1 MSPDLRLLDAVSERA
16 ASTSLSRRRFL
27 AGLGLLAG
35 AGVAAPLLGRSRSD
49 AAARVDVTRPALGTY
64 VRILVRHEDD
74 KRAQHAIDRAFESIA
89 RVDRQLS
96 IHRADSDIA
105 RANAAAGDRAIA
117 VDTEVLD
124 VVERARAETTR
135 SRGAYDIT
143 VLPLMRLYGF
153 YHSGRTAMPAD
164 REIAGALAVMGDR
177 QILLDRAAGTLGL
190 ASRGAALDLGS
201 IGKGWA
207 VDRAVDALEREGVTS
222 ALVDVGRNVY
232 GLGTPGDGA
241 AGWSVGV
248 LHPVTR
254 KVEHVVVLRDAAIAT
269 SGNSEQ
275 GVTLSGVRVGHL
287 FDARR
292 GRPADGHLSASVQA
306 RTGTDSDIGS
316 TTAFLLGPA
325 RTADL
330 PEHLGVHFI
339 G

>member
-1 MSPDLRLLDAVSERA
+1 MSPEHRRLDALSERA
-16 ASTSLSRRRFL
+16 ASTSLTRRRFL
-27 AGLGLLAG
+27 TGLGLLAG
-35 AGVAAPLLGRSRSD
+35 ASVAVPLLGRSHPDRI
-49 AAARVDVTRPALGTY
+49 ARVDVTRPALGTQ
-64 VRILVRHEDD
+64 VRVLVRHEDD
-74 KRAQHAIDRAFESIA
+74 KLAQHAIDQAFESIA

-96 IHRADSDIA
+96 IHRTDSAIA
-105 RANAAAGDRAIA
+105 RVNAAAGDHA
-117 VDTEVLD
+117 VEVDADVLD
-124 VVERARAETTR
+124 VVERARAEAAR
-135 SRGAYDIT
+135 SQGAYDIT

-153 YHSGRTAMPAD
+153 YDSGRTSIPSD
-164 REIAGALAVMGDR
+164 REISGALAVMGDR
-177 QILLDRAAGTLGL
+177 QIRVDRAAGTLGL
-190 ASRGAALDLGS
+190 ARRGAALDLGS

-207 VDRAVDALEREGVTS
+207 VDRAVDALRREGVRS

-232 GLGTPGDGA
+232 GLGAPEDGA
-241 AGWSVGV
+241 AGWSVGI
-248 LHPVTR
+248 LHPVTQ

-275 GVTLSGVRVGHL
+275 GVMLSGLRVGHL

-292 GRPADGHLSASVQA
+292 GLPADGHLSASVQA

-325 RTADL
+325 RIADL